1 MKGFLEQYGLIFCV
15 LCIGIFFRFY
25 HLSSVPPSP
34 SLDEVSIGYNAYS
47 ILKTGADEYGTR
59 FPLLLRAYDDWR
71 PALYVYLVIP
81 FVSILGLTALA
92 VRLPSILLS
101 IILLPITYGLV
112 YELFG
117 RKPPQIKIGEI
128 TLGVPLFAMALLA
141 ISPWHIY
148 ISRLGHEANAGLA
161 AIVIA
166 IYFFLRVIN
175 EKQKTKWFVFSAVTF
190 AVALYTYQSQKLI
203 VPVLLLAL
211 EFCYR
216 KILFEW
222 RKVIIVCIII
232 GVLLSLPIVF
242 VSFSPEGL
250 MRLRGTSAFSSDQSI
265 YYEYA
270 KKFAIAK
277 ERGDVFGI
285 LMNHRYV
292 VNIQIFIKNYFMH
305 FNWKWLFTGSDVP
318 EAHKVPRMGLLYW
331 WELPFILLGILG
343 IIRMKMSPSAKGF
356 LFIWFLSGPLP
367 AAITT
372 QAPHAMRSY
381 TFLPTWQIFGAVGI
395 IACLQVSEERL
406 KRINQ
411 GYRMVGYG
419 ILGFIVMIGSLLQ
432 LYKNYFFIFPR
443 QQSSSFQYALSQAIP
458 YVLAHES
465 AYDRIVFSNQN
476 DLYQSYMFFLFFSHY
491 DPKEYRKRGGTVSGG
506 FAQTHTIGKYVFR
519 PIDWKKEQKNRST
532 LYVGNIADFP
542 DATASLA
549 NFSNLDGILAIRIA
563 AGNE

>member
-1 MKGFLEQYGLIFCV
+1 MKSFLEQYGLILCV

-71 PALYVYLVIP
+71 PALYIYFVIP
-81 FVSILGLTALA
+81 FVSILGLTPLA
-92 VRLPSILLS
+92 VRLPSVLLS
-101 IILLPITYGLV
+101 IILLPVTYGLV

-117 RKPPQIKIGEI
+117 RKPPQIKIGQI
-128 TLGVPLFAMALLA
+128 TLGVPLLAMALLA

-148 ISRLGHEANAGLA
+148 ISRLGHEANAGLTSV
-161 AIVIA
+161 VIA
-166 IYFFLRVIN
+166 VYFFLRAIN
-175 EKQKTKWFVFSAVTF
+175 EKQKTKWFIFSAIIF

-211 EFCYR
+211 GFCYR
-216 KILFEW
+216 KILLEW
-222 RKVIIVCIII
+222 KKVIIVCIII

-250 MRLRGTSAFSSDQSI
+250 MRLRGTSAFSSDQTI
-265 YYEYA
+265 YYEYT
-270 KKFAIAK
+270 KKFAVAK

-285 LMNHRYV
+285 LTYHRYV
-292 VNIQIFIKNYFMH
+292 INVQIFIKNYFAH
-305 FNWKWLFTGSDVP
+305 FNWKWLFTGSNVP

-331 WELPFILLGILG
+331 WELPFILFG
-343 IIRMKMSPSAKGF
+343 IIAVLKSRLNSAAKGF

-381 TFLPTWQIFGAVGI
+381 TFLPTWQIFGGVGI
-395 IACLQVSEERL
+395 MACLQLGEASF
-406 KRINQ
+406 KRIKE
-411 GYRMVGYG
+411 GYRMLGYSLFGLLVIVGSSMQ
-419 ILGFIVMIGSLLQ
+419 F
-432 LYKNYFFIFPR
+432 YKNYFFIFPK

-458 YVLAHES
+458 YVFAHES

-491 DPKEYRKRGGTVSGG
+491 DPKEYQKRGGTLSGG
-506 FAQTHTIGKYVFR
+506 FAQTHTIGKYIFR

-532 LYVGNIADFP
+532 LYIGNSTDFLK
-542 DATASLA
+542 ATPNLA
-549 NFSNLDGILAIRIA
+549 TFSNLDGISAIRITS
-563 AGNE
+563 GNE